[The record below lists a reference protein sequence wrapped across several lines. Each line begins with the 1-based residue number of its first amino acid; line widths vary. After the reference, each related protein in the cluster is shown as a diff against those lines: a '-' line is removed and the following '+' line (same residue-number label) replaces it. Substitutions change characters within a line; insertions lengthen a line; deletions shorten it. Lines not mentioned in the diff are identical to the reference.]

1 MHNTDDHKAIR
12 YLMKEMDP
20 SEELEFEKQMR
31 EDEDLLIEVESLRAT
46 NKKLSALPDQ
56 NPPEHLIDNIS
67 QQAEQAAQRN
77 SGFTFKNIIVRGA
90 AAAFLLASLAG
101 GYIYYSPVTAVESGS
116 TNIANDRT
124 VEPWVDRNDI
134 LRYAGEVPNTAE
146 SETTM
151 HPDLLK
157 SYDKLQLVSEPM
169 GNTGSSKRILLTG
182 SSN

>member
-1 MHNTDDHKAIR
+1 MHNTDDHKVIR

-46 NKKLSALPDQ
+46 NRKLSALSEL
-56 NPPEHLIDNIS
+56 NPPKHIIENIS
-67 QQAEQAAQRN
+67 KEAELAAK
-77 SGFTFKNIIVRGA
+77 KNFGYNFQKIFIKA
-90 AAAFLLASLAG
+90 AAASVLLASVTG
-101 GYIYYSPVTAVESGS
+101 GFMYYSSVSPENHVTNETSGQM
-116 TNIANDRT
+116 I
-124 VEPWVDRNDI
+124 EPWVDRNDI
-134 LRYAGEVPNTAE
+134 LRYAGEAPQTTETAV
-146 SETTM
+146 

-169 GNTGSSKRILLTG
+169 GNTSPSNRILLTG

>member
-46 NKKLSALPDQ
+46 KRRLSALPDL
-56 NPPEHLIDNIS
+56 NPPKHIIDNLS
-67 QQAEQAAQRN
+67 EEAAKAAQKN
-77 SGFTFKNIIVRGA
+77 AGFSFNNLFIKA
-90 AAAFLLASLAG
+90 AAAAILLASLTG
-101 GYIYYSPVTAVESGS
+101 GFIYYSSMPTENPVTNASS
-116 TNIANDRT
+116 SQTI
-124 VEPWVDRNDI
+124 EPWVDRNDI
-134 LRYAGEVPNTAE
+134 LRYAGEAPQN
-146 SETTM
+146 SETTI

-157 SYDKLQLVSEPM
+157 SYDRLQLVSEPM
-169 GNTGSSKRILLTG
+169 GNTSPSNRILLTG

>member
-20 SEELEFEKQMR
+20 SEELEFEKLMR

-46 NKKLSALPDQ
+46 NKKLSALPHLD
-56 NPPEHLIDNIS
+56 PPDNIVENIS
-67 QQAEQAAQRN
+67 KEAEQKARQN
-77 SGFTFKNIIVRGA
+77 SGYNYKNIFVRGA
-90 AAAFLLASLAG
+90 AAAVLLASLTG
-101 GYIYYSPVTAVESGS
+101 GYMYYNSMPVDSG
-116 TNIANDRT
+116 TPTVANNQT
-124 VEPWVDRNDI
+124 IEPWVDRNDV
-134 LRYAGEVPNTAE
+134 LRYAGEEPSTSE
-146 SETTM
+146 STI

-169 GNTGSSKRILLTG
+169 GNTSPTNRILLTG

>member
-46 NKKLSALPDQ
+46 KKKLSALPDLTPPKDITNNIAQKAEEAAKQ
-56 NPPEHLIDNIS
+56 NAGYSFKSIFVR
-67 QQAEQAAQRN
+67 AA
-77 SGFTFKNIIVRGA
+77 VA
-90 AAAFLLASLAG
+90 AALLASLTG
-101 GYIYYSPVTAVESGS
+101 GYLYYSSIPAETGS
-116 TNIANDRT
+116 TNIANSQA

-134 LRYAGEVPNTAE
+134 LRYAGEEPST
-146 SETTM
+146 SETAV

-157 SYDKLQLVSEPM
+157 SYEKLQLVSEPM
-169 GNTGSSKRILLTG
+169 GNTSSSNRVLLTG